1 LLYFRGLTNLSPEF
15 IGEKMKLPF
24 SLFLAFK
31 YLKPKRSFISAV
43 TVISMLG
50 VTIGVA
56 VLIVVLSVMTGF
68 DEVWR
73 DKILGF
79 NAHISIVQQGGI
91 IYSPETVLK
100 KAAEVEGVKG
110 VAPSLEGLVL
120 IQVDER
126 VHTPILRGVDP
137 EYERSVSRVPDSI
150 IAGTFAVDDEQI
162 VVGNDLANR
171 LNIWVGDK
179 VTVYSPQSFV
189 AEDEIRLPEELTVSG
204 IFNVGMYE
212 YDVGFA
218 FTSLE
223 TARSLYAVDQG
234 IHSVQVMLD
243 DPMMAAVASMKMRE
257 KLGRGFFPRTWM
269 EMHSQIFAALHVE
282 KNMMFFLLAFVAL
295 VAAFSIT
302 NTLITLTVQKTREIG
317 LLKSL
322 GFGNGGIT
330 GIFFWMG
337 LIQGLVGNA
346 LGVGLAMLVLKYRNE
361 LLVFMSREFNLEL
374 LPPELYQL
382 SRLPAHTTGTDVAIV
397 CSLVMV
403 FCTLAGLVPAMRAAK
418 MEPVDA
424 LRYE

>member
-1 LLYFRGLTNLSPEF
+1 
-15 IGEKMKLPF
+15 MKIPF

-31 YLKPKRSFISAV
+31 YLKPRRSFISAV

-56 VLIVVLSVMTGF
+56 VLIIVLSVMTGF

-79 NAHISIVQQGGI
+79 NAHVSIVQQGGI
-91 IYSPETVLK
+91 LHNPERVLNEAK
-100 KAAEVEGVKG
+100 QIEGVVG
-110 VAPSLEGLVL
+110 VAPNLDGLVL

-126 VHTPILRGVDP
+126 VHTPVLRGVDP
-137 EYERSVSRVPDSI
+137 KYEPSVSQVPHHI
-150 IAGTFAVDDEQI
+150 ISGKFEVEDDQI
-162 VVGNDLANR
+162 VVGSDLARR
-171 LNIWVGDK
+171 LNVRVGDK
-179 VTVYSPQSFV
+179 LTVYSPQSFV
-189 AEDEIRLPEELTVSG
+189 SEDEIRLPEELTVSG
-204 IFNVGMYE
+204 IFHVGMYE
-212 YDVGFA
+212 YDVGFV

-223 TARSLYAVDQG
+223 TARALYDVEQG
-234 IHSVQVMLD
+234 VHSVQVMLD
-243 DPMMAAVASMKMRE
+243 NPLRAAETAMQLHE
-257 KLGRGFFPRTWM
+257 KLGIGFFPRTWM

-337 LIQGLVGNA
+337 LVQGVLGNV
-346 LGVGLAMLVLKYRNE
+346 LGVGLGLLVLKFRNE
-361 LLVFMSREFNLEL
+361 LLMFMSSEFNLEL

-382 SRLPAHTTGTDVAIV
+382 SKLPSHTTGMDVAIV
-397 CSLVMV
+397 CGLVLI
-403 FCTLAGLVPAMRAAK
+403 FCTLAGLVPAFRAAK

>member
-1 LLYFRGLTNLSPEF
+1 
-15 IGEKMKLPF
+15 MKLPF

-43 TVISMLG
+43 TLVSMLG

-79 NAHISIVQQGGI
+79 NAHVSVVQRGGI
-91 IYSPETVLK
+91 VVNPDRVLEL
-100 KAAEVEGVKG
+100 AAQVPGVRG
-110 VAPSLEGLVL
+110 AAPGLEGLVL
-120 IQVDER
+120 IQTGER

-137 EYERSVSRVPDSI
+137 RYEPSVSQVPGHI
-150 IAGTFAVDDEQI
+150 IAGAFDVGDDQI
-162 VVGNDLANR
+162 VVGRDLANR
-171 LNIWVGDK
+171 LDVWVGDK
-179 VTVYSPQSFV
+179 LTVYSPQSFV
-189 AEDEIRLPEELTVSG
+189 AEDEIRLPKELVVSG
-204 IFNVGMYE
+204 IFSVGMYE

-218 FTSLE
+218 FTSLD
-223 TARSLYAVDQG
+223 TARSLYDVEQG
-234 IHSVQVMLD
+234 VHSVQLMLD
-243 DPMMAAVASMKMRE
+243 DPMMAAPVAQQLRE
-257 KLGRGFFPRTWM
+257 RLGPGYYARTWM

-330 GIFFWMG
+330 GVFFWMG
-337 LIQGLVGNA
+337 LVQGVLGNV
-346 LGVGLAMLVLKYRNE
+346 LGVGLALLVLKYRNE
-361 LLVFMSREFNLEL
+361 LLLFMSSEFNLEL

-382 SRLPAHTTGTDVAIV
+382 SQLPAHTTGSDVAIV
-397 CSLVMV
+397 CGLVLL
-403 FCTLAGLVPAMRAAK
+403 FCTFAGFFPALRAAR

>member
-1 LLYFRGLTNLSPEF
+1 
-15 IGEKMKLPF
+15 MKLPF

-79 NAHISIVQQGGI
+79 NAHVSVVQQGGI
-91 IYSPETVLK
+91 VVNPDRVLQT
-100 KAAEVEGVKG
+100 ALQMEGVKG
-110 VAPSLEGLVL
+110 AAPSLEGLVL
-120 IQVDER
+120 MQIDDR

-137 EYERSVSRVPDSI
+137 AFEPSVSQVPNHI
-150 IAGTFAVDDEQI
+150 IAGEFAVDGGRI
-162 VVGNDLANR
+162 VVGSDLANR

-179 VTVYSPQSFV
+179 ITVYSPQSFI
-189 AEDEIRLPEELTVSG
+189 AEDEIRLPEELVVAG
-204 IFNVGMYE
+204 IFNIGMYE

-223 TARSLYAVDQG
+223 TARSLYDVEQG
-234 IHSVQVMLD
+234 VHSVQVMLD
-243 DPMMAAVASMKMRE
+243 DPMMAAVKAMALHE
-257 KLGRGFFPRTWM
+257 ALGPGYFPRTWM

-337 LIQGLVGNA
+337 LVQGVVGNA
-346 LGVGLAMLVLKYRNE
+346 LGVGLALLVLKYRNE
-361 LLVFMSREFNLEL
+361 LLMFMSSEFNLEL

-382 SRLPAHTTGTDVAIV
+382 SKLPAHTTGSDVAIV
-397 CSLVMV
+397 CGLVLV
-403 FCTLAGLVPAMRAAK
+403 FCTIAGFVPAMRAAR